1 VFVLLTNIEDIMTLN
16 LAADA
21 PLLQAFATLPDPRK
35 SRNQIYPLIDILA
48 VAVIGILCS
57 ANDWVNVVRW
67 ANAYEGWFQSVGL
80 CLNGVPS
87 HDTIGRF
94 FRLVDPKAFEHCFSQ
109 WVQMI
114 AGKIQGVIAIDG
126 KTIRNSNHAFSEQK
140 AAHIVT
146 AFSADNDIILGQ
158 LKTAEKSNEITAIPE
173 LLDTLL
179 LKGCIITIDAMGC
192 QTAIAKKIQERQ
204 GDYVFGLKGNQG
216 TLHAEAVNFFDQ
228 ALEAGAQESGC
239 TYAKTIEKGHGRIET
254 REVWVTSDLS
264 WLEGVNEWAGL
275 QSMICVK
282 STREEKGK
290 VTVEK
295 RYYISSLRAEA
306 ERMGEIIR
314 SHWGI
319 ENKLHWHLDVTF
331 NEDKSK
337 IYAGHGAENFSLL
350 KRCVLNLVK
359 ADTTEKASITTK
371 RRIAGWNP
379 AYRLQLLGVK

>member
-1 VFVLLTNIEDIMTLN
+1 MTLN

-21 PLLQAFATLPDPRK
+21 PLLQAFAKLPDPRK
-35 SRNQIYPLIDILA
+35 SRNQIYPLIDIIA
-48 VAVIGILCS
+48 VAIIGILCS

-67 ANAYEGWFQSVGL
+67 ANAYENWFQSVGL

-94 FRLVDPKAFEHCFSQ
+94 FRLVDPKAFESCFVA

-114 AGKIQGVIAIDG
+114 ADKIQGVIAVDG
-126 KTIRNSNHAFSEQK
+126 KTICNSGNALNEQK

-146 AFSADNDIILGQ
+146 AFAAENDIILGQ

-173 LLDTLL
+173 LLDTLV
-179 LKGCIITIDAMGC
+179 LKGCTVTIDAMGC
-192 QTAIAKKIQERQ
+192 QTAIAKKIRDSR
-204 GDYVFGLKGNQG
+204 GDYVLGLKGNQG

-228 ALEAGAQESGC
+228 AIEVGVEEAGCEYHN
-239 TYAKTIEKGHGRIET
+239 TVEKGHGRIEE
-254 REVWVTSDLS
+254 REVWVTSNLE
-264 WLEGVNEWAGL
+264 WLEGSDEWEGL
-275 QSMICVK
+275 QSLICVR
-282 STREEKGK
+282 STRHEKGK
-290 VTVEK
+290 TTVEK
-295 RYYISSLRAEA
+295 RYYISSLRESAQ
-306 ERMGEIIR
+306 RIGEVIR
-314 SHWGI
+314 LHWGI

-337 IYAGHGAENFSLL
+337 IRAGHGAENFSLL

-359 ADTTEKASITTK
+359 ADTTETGSITTK

-379 AYRLQLLGVK
+379 AYRLRLLGVK